1 MILLSVFLG
10 ELLVILGLVLVFYMD
25 IFLGGVIVVLF
36 VILFMIIMVY

>member
-25 IFLGGVIVVLF
+25 IFLGGVIVVLL